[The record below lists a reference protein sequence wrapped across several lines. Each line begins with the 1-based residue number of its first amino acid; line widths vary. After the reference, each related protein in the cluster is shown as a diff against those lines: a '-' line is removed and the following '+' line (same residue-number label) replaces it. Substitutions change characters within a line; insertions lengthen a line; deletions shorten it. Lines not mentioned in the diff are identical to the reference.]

1 MSRYNNLTI
10 GVQYLLGKFAQINML
25 VILVGAIYK
34 TIIDKFHD
42 RWSKKSGEKIL
53 NQIADCNN
61 KLKYPKQ

>member
-1 MSRYNNLTI
+1 
-10 GVQYLLGKFAQINML
+10 LLGKFAQINLL
-25 VILVGAIYK
+25 VILVGEIYK